1 MIGKYHITSKAS
13 DDKIGV
19 YVVAEVMKRLGNERN
34 SLRCNVQGVA
44 TVQEEV
50 GCRGAIT
57 GGCII
62 MPDVSISIDVDS
74 MSIYAYAG
82 KGV

>member
-1 MIGKYHITSKAS
+1 MIGKYRITSKAL

-57 GGCII
+57 SGCII
-62 MPDVSISIDVDS
+62 VSISIDVDS

-82 KGV
+82 RGV